1 MYYKIIKSLKLFI
14 KKILGIK
21 THPSFYTHGVHKRMN
36 ITTHESFKEFSE
48 LAKKIIEEKKSYLY
62 FDRFLTI
69 YDSVKSRPLNSEL
82 VEIGVKGGGSAKFI
96 ASLVDS
102 KCKIY
107 CCDTFIGHTQ
117 IDKNDGEK
125 MVVGDHGTVTLS
137 DVKKYLEPFTNI
149 KIIKGDI
156 FQTYN
161 DVPLENIGFVHLDV
175 DLYLPTK
182 FVLNKFFPKVKKGC
196 IFILDDYLNINTP
209 GVKKSVDEF
218 RSSNEFKN
226 RFYFTTLLTGQ
237 AIIVKIY

>member
-1 MYYKIIKSLKLFI
+1 
-14 KKILGIK
+14 
-21 THPSFYTHGVHKRMN
+21 
-36 ITTHESFKEFSE
+36 
-48 LAKKIIEEKKSYLY
+48 
-62 FDRFLTI
+62 
-69 YDSVKSRPLNSEL
+69 
-82 VEIGVKGGGSAKFI
+82 
-96 ASLVDS
+96 
-102 KCKIY
+102 
-107 CCDTFIGHTQ
+107 
-117 IDKNDGEK
+117 

-226 RFYFTTLLTGQ
+226 RFYFSTLLTGQ
-237 AIIVKIY
+237 AIVVKID